1 MDELIK
7 RIIEIENKAQSV
19 IKEERD
25 KQAKLD
31 ENIAKII
38 ADMKA
43 DVLSKAEEKCR
54 EIQQLEDSD
63 ADSKIAE
70 ISKEKEE
77 SMARLDSIYKQKCSE
92 WVDDITDGIIN
103 S

>member
-19 IKEERD
+19 IKDARAEQSR
-25 KQAKLD
+25 LD
-31 ENIAKII
+31 DDIARTI

-43 DVLSKAEEKCR
+43 EVLSRAEKRCR
-54 EIQQLEDSD
+54 EIRVLEDSD
-63 ADSKIAE
+63 AEKKIAGM
-70 ISKEKEE
+70 SKENAAAA
-77 SMARLDSIYKQKCSE
+77 ARLESIYKEKCDK
-92 WVDDITDGIIN
+92 WVNDIAEGIIN